1 MRDCSAFR
9 LTIFSL
15 SLILMLF
22 GIEQLPAQKKGYAQG
37 YIVTLEGDTV
47 KGAVKDR
54 SGEPFENLYSKIRFK
69 KNGRL
74 KKKFRPDQIRGY
86 GYAKSHFEAVQ
97 VEELSSFFRFEYRSN
112 SRAEPVFLKVVRRSP
127 NLVLYEWEYVQDDS
141 SYLESFP
148 LFFRT
153 DTEVWV
159 RATQGIFGLKRKK
172 LTPFFKDCPKL
183 VQGLSDKSL
192 NNVYEILEVW
202 EDNCGISRP

>member
-69 KNGRL
+69 KNVRL

-97 VEELSSFFRFEYRSN
+97 VEETDSVAEDTVLDVIRKGYLFRGRLL
-112 SRAEPVFLKVVRRSP
+112 RPAEVKV
-127 NLVLYEWEYVQDDS
+127 
-141 SYLESFP
+141 
-148 LFFRT
+148 
-153 DTEVWV
+153 
-159 RATQGIFGLKRKK
+159 
-172 LTPFFKDCPKL
+172 
-183 VQGLSDKSL
+183 
-192 NNVYEILEVW
+192 
-202 EDNCGISRP
+202 SRPRPEKSGADE